1 MKKTAV
7 STITSCPEHVVSSKK
22 LSKMKLFAIL
32 AAVQAYDEEL
42 VSVFDTKC
50 TNIGKSI
57 FL

>member
-7 STITSCPEHVVSSKK
+7 STITSCPEHVGQFEK
-22 LSKMKLFAIL
+22 LSKMKLFAVL

-42 VSVFDTKC
+42 VSTFDKKC

-57 FL
+57 LS